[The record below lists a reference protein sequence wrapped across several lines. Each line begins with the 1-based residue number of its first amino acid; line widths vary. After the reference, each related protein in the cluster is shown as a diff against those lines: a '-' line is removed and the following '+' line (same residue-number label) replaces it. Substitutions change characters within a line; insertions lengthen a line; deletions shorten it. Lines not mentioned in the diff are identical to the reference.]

1 MKKKIIV
8 WSLIVIFIIAA
19 LILSFLY
26 IATDTF
32 KSDKELFFK
41 YLSKAEIL
49 DENFVQKYKEIIK
62 KENQSNSSSTGTI
75 TCSTVS
81 NRNETNI
88 ANVDQLFNIKYNSL
102 KNKNL
107 NQDYAD
113 FTLNSNNED
122 IVTARYLRDNNVY
135 GIKIENVLK
144 KYIAIE
150 NNNLKDFCSKL
161 GIENSEAIPNSIA
174 ISSVDNL
181 LRIEENQLS
190 VIKTNYIDI
199 LLNNLTKNNFAKS
212 KNSDSVT
219 IKLSLTEREFTN
231 ILKQELETLKN
242 DNNTLNF
249 IINKANTLGYS
260 INIESLIGYIQNQ
273 INSLNT
279 NTEISDEQFINISVT
294 ENNNNLV
301 KIDCVIYDKKI
312 GVNGEILDN
321 EKDEYLLSV
330 DMNQSGKIAI
340 IVKDKE
346 NNYTFDVSYG
356 NDETKIWEN
365 IDIVSTNNETNISQD
380 IGKIKHQ
387 LLISEN
393 KIIQDITIDVNSQ
406 EKTDQAFQININN
419 SKEMKQDVQIE
430 KITNQNAE
438 ILNNKTKEELEKLEN
453 AIVERIMYVYGNKIE
468 NIFNNSNILNKNQNP
483 TNMYENTTKQESTE
497 GIN

>member
-8 WSLIVIFIIAA
+8 WSLIVLFIIAA

-62 KENQSNSSSTGTI
+62 NENQSNSSSTGTI

-81 NRNETNI
+81 NGNETNI
-88 ANVDQLFNIKYNSL
+88 ANVNQLFNIKYNSL
-102 KNKNL
+102 KNKDL

-122 IVTARYLRDNNVY
+122 ITTARYLRDNNVY

-150 NNNLKDFCSKL
+150 NNNLKDFYSKL
-161 GIENSEAIPNSIA
+161 GIENSETIPNSIA
-174 ISSVDNL
+174 ITSVDNL
-181 LRIEENQLS
+181 LNIDENQLS
-190 VIKTNYIDI
+190 AIKTTYGDI
-199 LLNNLTKNNFAKS
+199 LLNNLTKNNFVKS
-212 KNSDSVT
+212 KNGDSVT

-249 IINKANTLGYS
+249 IINRANTLGYTLK
-260 INIESLIGYIQNQ
+260 IESLTGYIQDQ
-273 INSLNT
+273 INSLNN

-294 ENNNNLV
+294 ENNNNNLV
-301 KIDCVIYDKKI
+301 KIDVVIHYKKI
-312 GVNGEILDN
+312 GVNGEILDK
-321 EKDEYLLSV
+321 ETEEYFLSI
-330 DMNQSGKIAI
+330 DMNQTGKTTI
-340 IVKDKE
+340 IVKDSK

-365 IDIVSTNNETNISQD
+365 IDIISTDNETNVSKNV
-380 IGKIKHQ
+380 GKIKHQ
-387 LLISEN
+387 INYSSSN
-393 KIIQDITIDVNSQ
+393 IVQDITININTEKANNSI
-406 EKTDQAFQININN
+406 QININD
-419 SKEMKQDVQIE
+419 SKEFKQDIQIE
-430 KITNQNAE
+430 KITDQNTE
-438 ILNNKTKEELEKLEN
+438 ILNNKTKEELQNLLS
-453 AIVERIMYVYGNKIE
+453 AIVQRIQFVYRKQIRKIYVI
-468 NIFNNSNILNKNQNP
+468 I
-483 TNMYENTTKQESTE
+483 
-497 GIN
+497 

>member
-62 KENQSNSSSTGTI
+62 IENQSNSSSTGTI

-161 GIENSEAIPNSIA
+161 GIENSETIPNSIA
-174 ISSVDNL
+174 ISSLDNL
-181 LRIEENQLS
+181 LRIDENQLS
-190 VIKTNYIDI
+190 AIKTNYRDI

-312 GVNGEILDN
+312 DICGGVIVL
-321 EKDEYLLSV
+321 
-330 DMNQSGKIAI
+330 QS
-340 IVKDKE
+340 
-346 NNYTFDVSYG
+346 
-356 NDETKIWEN
+356 
-365 IDIVSTNNETNISQD
+365 
-380 IGKIKHQ
+380 
-387 LLISEN
+387 L
-393 KIIQDITIDVNSQ
+393 
-406 EKTDQAFQININN
+406 
-419 SKEMKQDVQIE
+419 
-430 KITNQNAE
+430 
-438 ILNNKTKEELEKLEN
+438 
-453 AIVERIMYVYGNKIE
+453 
-468 NIFNNSNILNKNQNP
+468 
-483 TNMYENTTKQESTE
+483 
-497 GIN
+497 